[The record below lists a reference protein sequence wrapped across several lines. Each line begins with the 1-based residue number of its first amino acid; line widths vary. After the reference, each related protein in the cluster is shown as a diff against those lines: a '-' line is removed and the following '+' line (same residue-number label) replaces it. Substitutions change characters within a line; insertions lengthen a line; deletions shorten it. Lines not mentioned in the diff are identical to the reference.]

1 MKLIFDFDDVLF
13 DNKLFKKHLFSV
25 IEKAGGNRESAEAYY
40 RQVKNAFSLKN
51 FLADIFKRENM
62 RDSVEKT
69 YAEIMEECKNL
80 VNQELRSIIE
90 TAGANN
96 CYLAT
101 FGEDEFQR
109 EKIKRCGLAPL
120 FAEIYTTLG
129 SKKEIVE
136 RICLAY
142 PTEKIIFVDDKPEFF
157 AGLDKEKCKNLKTI
171 LCDERGLE
179 KLQAEI
185 KSP

>member
-109 EKIKRCGLAPL
+109 EKIKRCGLAH
-120 FAEIYTTLG
+120 
-129 SKKEIVE
+129 
-136 RICLAY
+136 